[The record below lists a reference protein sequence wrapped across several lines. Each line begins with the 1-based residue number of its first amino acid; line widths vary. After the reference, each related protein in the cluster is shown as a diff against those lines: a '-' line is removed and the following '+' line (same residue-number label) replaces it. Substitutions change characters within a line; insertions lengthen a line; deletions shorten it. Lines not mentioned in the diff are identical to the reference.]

1 MANIKVLIVDD
12 EVEFAS
18 TLAERLE
25 LRNIKTVVLDNGE
38 DALASVHMS
47 PPDVVVLDLKMPD
60 LNGLEVLM
68 GIKSINSSVEV
79 IILTGHGS
87 TAAGIEGMKNG
98 AFDYIMKPVDLLEL
112 IDKINQAYEKRQ
124 AGRQMA

>member
-1 MANIKVLIVDD
+1 MNKIKVLIVDD

-25 LRNIKTVVLDNGE
+25 LRNIQTMVMNNGE
-38 DALASVHMS
+38 DALAFVNHD
-47 PPDVVVLDLKMPD
+47 PPDVAVLDLKMPTLD
-60 LNGLEVLM
+60 GLDVLK
-68 GIKSINSSVEV
+68 GIKSINPEVEV

-112 IDKINQAYEKRQ
+112 IEKINQAYAKRQ
-124 AGRQMA
+124 DGKAMP

>member
-1 MANIKVLIVDD
+1 MNKINVLIVDD

-25 LRNIKTVVLDNGE
+25 LRNIKTVVMNNGE
-38 DALASVHMS
+38 DALVSVHTT

-60 LNGLEVLM
+60 LNGLEVLK
-68 GIKSINSSVEV
+68 GIKSINSDIEV

-87 TAAGIEGMKNG
+87 TAAGIEGMEKG
-98 AFDYIMKPVDLLEL
+98 AFDYLMKPIDLAEL
-112 IDKINQAYEKRQ
+112 MGKINQAFEKRHK
-124 AGRQMA
+124 GI

>member
-1 MANIKVLIVDD
+1 MNKINVLIVDD

-25 LRNIKTVVLDNGE
+25 LRNIKTVVMNNGE
-38 DALASVHMS
+38 DALAFVNHA
-47 PPDVVVLDLKMPD
+47 PPDVVVLDLKMPT
-60 LNGLEVLM
+60 LNGLDVLK
-68 GIKSINSSVEV
+68 GIKSINPDIEV

-87 TAAGIEGMKNG
+87 TSAGIEGMENG

-112 IDKINQAYEKRQ
+112 IEKINQAAEKQQ
-124 AGRQMA
+124 AGRARS